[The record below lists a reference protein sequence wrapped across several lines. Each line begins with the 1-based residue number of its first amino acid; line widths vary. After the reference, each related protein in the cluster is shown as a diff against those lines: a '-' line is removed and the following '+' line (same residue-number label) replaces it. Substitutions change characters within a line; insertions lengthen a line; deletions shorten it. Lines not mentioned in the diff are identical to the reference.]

1 MKERSVETNGVSEIQ
16 GELAVL
22 LSSVLYVYVCVCVK
36 GKRTSLCIQIE
47 KKKLAFV
54 SSREISH
61 FSHFGLEKL
70 EGV

>member
-1 MKERSVETNGVSEIQ
+1 MSEIQ

-22 LSSVLYVYVCVCVK
+22 LSSVLYVYVCVC
-36 GKRTSLCIQIE
+36 KRQKNIFMHPNW